1 MRDRRFTTAVV
12 LAFALSAGALTA
24 QRPAPGADQ
33 QQAQQPSR
41 IPGTFRSAVT
51 LVPLDVR
58 VLDERGRPVTDL
70 ERDDFVV
77 FEDDVPQRI
86 GHFSH
91 QILTAVAPAPDAVI
105 KMREAPGDVLKPQN
119 HRVFLL
125 VLGRGRLQYPAKG
138 VDAAIDFVREQLLP
152 QDQVAV
158 LAYNRATDFST
169 NRDEVI
175 QVLERFREHHEL
187 IEADLKHRIS
197 GLAAVYGSR
206 EIPANMQARIDEI
219 FDGPESPGFRRLP
232 PGRIVDLESIAEDRR
247 EVYDLTGPFGGG
259 FETWVAMNVQ
269 TLHDLGNVYGGI
281 EYLRYIEGEKH
292 LVFLTENGL
301 FVPRVENDRNL
312 ADVASDARVVIDIIK
327 TGGLYSEPPA
337 RWLSNTEWLHTFSAM
352 TLRNVGRMSGGQT
365 SLYRY
370 ASQAFN
376 RIDEATRSS
385 YLIGYYPSDTDWT
398 GEFRRVK
405 VKVNRRGVT
414 VLVRGGYFA
423 REQLVPFDRRQFMTY
438 NRVVSAGGYGEEIS
452 DIGLRLKASAAA
464 NRDGGR
470 DVLVDLRI
478 DPSRVR
484 FAEADGIHTAT
495 LDVTVYCGDKRQ
507 DTLCE
512 RWDKAELKFDA
523 EGLERAKKE
532 GVPYLASVPL
542 KDPKAQLRHVKVVVY
557 DYAADVLGTASV
569 RIK

>member
-1 MRDRRFTTAVV
+1 MRDCRAAASFAVAVALVLSTTAP
-12 LAFALSAGALTA
+12 SAE
-24 QRPAPGADQ
+24 Q
-33 QQAQQPSR
+33 QQPAR
-41 IPGTFRSAVT
+41 VPGTFRSAVT

-58 VLDERGRPVTDL
+58 VLDRHGRPVTDL
-70 ERDDFVV
+70 KQDDFVV
-77 FEDDVPQRI
+77 FEEDVPQRI

-91 QILTAVAPAPDAVI
+91 QVLTAVAPAPDAVMT
-105 KMREAPGDVLKPQN
+105 MRQAPGEALKPQN
-119 HRVFLL
+119 HRVFLI

-138 VDAAIDFVREQLLP
+138 LDAAIVFVREQLLP

-169 NRDEVI
+169 NRGEVI
-175 QVLERFREHHEL
+175 QVLERFRDRHEQ

-206 EIPANMQARIDEI
+206 DIPADMQVRIDEI
-219 FDGPESPGFRRLP
+219 FDGPETPGFRRLP

-247 EVYDLTGPFGGG
+247 EVYDLSGPFGDG

-292 LVFLTENGL
+292 LVYLTEDGL

-337 RWLSNTEWLHTFSAM
+337 RWLSNTAWAHTFSAM
-352 TLRNVGRMSGGQT
+352 TLQNVGRMSGGQT

-370 ASQAFN
+370 ASAAFG

-385 YLIGYYPSDTDWT
+385 YLIGYYPSDTDWR

-405 VKVNRRGVT
+405 VKVNRRDVT
-414 VLVRGGYFA
+414 VLVRSGYFA
-423 REQLVPFDRRQFMTY
+423 REQLVPFDRRQFLTY
-438 NRVVSAGGYGEEIS
+438 SRIVAAGGYAEEIT
-452 DIGLRLKASAAA
+452 DIALQLKSSVLTGPDWQK
-464 NRDGGR
+464 N
-470 DVLVDLRI
+470 VLVDLRI
-478 DPSRVR
+478 DPSRVA
-484 FAEADGIHTAT
+484 FSDADGLRTAT
-495 LDVTVYCGDKRQ
+495 LDVTVYCGDRRQ
-507 DTLCE
+507 ETVCE

-532 GVPYLASVPL
+532 GVPYLATVPL
-542 KDPKAQLRHVKVVVY
+542 NNAKADLRHVKVVVY
-557 DYAADVLGTASV
+557 DYGADILGSASV
-569 RIK
+569 RIKN

>member
-1 MRDRRFTTAVV
+1 MRDRSLCHVACGIA
-12 LAFALSAGALTA
+12 LAGLAGAAIHA
-24 QRPAPGADQ
+24 QSQ
-33 QQAQQPSR
+33 SAQQPSR
-41 IPGTFRSAVT
+41 VPGTFRSAVT

-58 VLDERGRPVTDL
+58 VLDDRGRPVTDL
-70 ERDDFVV
+70 KQDDFVI
-77 FEDDVPQRI
+77 FEDNVPQRI

-91 QILTAVAPAPDAVI
+91 QRLTAVAGPPDAVL
-105 KMREAPGDVLKPQN
+105 KMRQAPGDALQPQN

-138 VDAAIDFVREQLLP
+138 LDAAIDFVREQLLP

-158 LAYNRATDFST
+158 LAYNRATDFTT

-175 QVLERFREHHEL
+175 QVLDRFRERHEL

-197 GLAAVYGSR
+197 GLSAVYGSR
-206 EIPANMQARIDEI
+206 EIPADMQARIDEI
-219 FDGPESPGFRRLP
+219 FDGPETPSFRRLP
-232 PGRIVDLESIAEDRR
+232 PGRIVDLETIAEDRR
-247 EVYDLTGPFGGG
+247 EVYDIAGPFASG

-327 TGGLYSEPPA
+327 TGGLYSERPA

-352 TLRNVGRMSGGQT
+352 TLQNVGRMSGGQT

-376 RIDEATRSS
+376 RIDEATRSY
-385 YLIGYYPSDTDWT
+385 YLIGYYPSDTDWK

-405 VKVNRRGVT
+405 VKVNRRDVT

-438 NRVVSAGGYGEEIS
+438 NRVVSAGGYAEEIN
-452 DIGLRLKASAAA
+452 DIALQLKSSVVA
-464 NRDGGR
+464 NQDGGK

-478 DPSRVR
+478 DPSRVS
-484 FAEADGIHTAT
+484 FAESGGFRTAT
-495 LDVTVYCGDKRQ
+495 LDVTVYCGDRRQ
-507 DTLCE
+507 DTVCE
-512 RWDKAELKFDA
+512 RWDKAELKFDS

-532 GVPYLASVPL
+532 GVTYLTSVPL
-542 KDPKAQLRHVKVVVY
+542 QNPKAELRYVKVVVY
-557 DYAADVLGTASV
+557 DYAADIIGSASV

>member
-1 MRDRRFTTAVV
+1 MRVRLAAAAAV
-12 LAFALSAGALTA
+12 ALTLSTT
-24 QRPAPGADQ
+24 APGAAQ
-33 QQAQQPSR
+33 QQPSR
-41 IPGTFRSAVT
+41 VPGTFRSTVT

-70 ERDDFVV
+70 RQDDFVI
-77 FEDDVPQRI
+77 FEDNVPQRI

-91 QILTAVAPAPDAVI
+91 QVLHATVPAPEGI
-105 KMREAPGDVLKPQN
+105 LKLRQAPGEALEPQN

-138 VDAAIDFVREQLLP
+138 LDAAIDFVREQLLP

-158 LAYNRATDFST
+158 LAYNRATDFT
-169 NRDEVI
+169 ANRAEVI
-175 QVLERFREHHEL
+175 QVLERFRERHEL

-197 GLAAVYGSR
+197 GLSAVYGSR

-219 FDGPESPGFRRLP
+219 FDGPETPGFRRLP
-232 PGRIVDLESIAEDRR
+232 PGRIVDLETIAQDRR
-247 EVYDLTGPFGGG
+247 EAYDIAGPFASG

-352 TLRNVGRMSGGQT
+352 TLKNVGRMSGGQT

-370 ASQAFN
+370 ANQAFN

-385 YLIGYYPSDTDWT
+385 YLIGYYPSTTDWR

-423 REQLVPFDRRQFMTY
+423 REQLVPFDRRQFLTY
-438 NRVVSAGGYGEEIS
+438 SRVVSAGGYAE
-452 DIGLRLKASAAA
+452 DINDIALKLKASLVD
-464 NRDGGR
+464 NRDGSK

-478 DPSRVR
+478 DPTRIK
-484 FAEADGIHTAT
+484 FAEADGVHTAAV
-495 LDVTVYCGDKRQ
+495 DVTVYCGDRRQ
-507 DTLCE
+507 DTVCE
-512 RWDKAELKFDA
+512 RWDKADLKFDS

-532 GVPYLASVPL
+532 GVPYLTSIRL
-542 KDPKAQLRHVKVVVY
+542 ENPKADLSHVKVVVY
-557 DYAADVLGTASV
+557 DYVADIIGSTQV
-569 RIK
+569 RVK

>member
-1 MRDRRFTTAVV
+1 MRDRSLCHVACAIA
-12 LAFALSAGALTA
+12 LAGLAGAAIHA
-24 QRPAPGADQ
+24 QSQ
-33 QQAQQPSR
+33 SAQQPSR
-41 IPGTFRSAVT
+41 VPGTFRSAVT

-58 VLDERGRPVTDL
+58 VLDDRGRPVTDL
-70 ERDDFVV
+70 KQDDFVI
-77 FEDDVPQRI
+77 FEDNVPQRI

-91 QILTAVAPAPDAVI
+91 QRLTAVAGPPDAVL
-105 KMREAPGDVLKPQN
+105 KMRQAPGDALQPQN

-138 VDAAIDFVREQLLP
+138 LDAAIDFVREQLLP

-158 LAYNRATDFST
+158 LAYNRATDFT
-169 NRDEVI
+169 ANRDEVI
-175 QVLERFREHHEL
+175 QVLERFRERHEL

-197 GLAAVYGSR
+197 GLSAVYGSS
-206 EIPANMQARIDEI
+206 EIPVDMQARIDEI
-219 FDGPESPGFRRLP
+219 FDGPETPSFRRLP
-232 PGRIVDLESIAEDRR
+232 PGRIVDLETIAQDRR
-247 EVYDLTGPFGGG
+247 EAYDIAGPFASG

-337 RWLSNTEWLHTFSAM
+337 KWLSNTEWLHTFSAM
-352 TLRNVGRMSGGQT
+352 TLLNVGRMSGGQT

-370 ASQAFN
+370 ANQAFN
-376 RIDEATRSS
+376 RIDEATRSY
-385 YLIGYYPSDTDWT
+385 YLIGYYPSNTDWR

-423 REQLVPFDRRQFMTY
+423 REQLVPFDRRQFLTY
-438 NRVVSAGGYGEEIS
+438 SRVVSAGGYAEEIN
-452 DIGLRLKASAAA
+452 DIGLKLKASVAAS
-464 NRDGGR
+464 RDGGK

-478 DPSRVR
+478 DPSRIT
-484 FAEADGIHTAT
+484 FAEADGVHTAT
-495 LDVTVYCGDKRQ
+495 LDVTVYCGDRRQ
-507 DTLCE
+507 DTVCE
-512 RWDKAELKFDA
+512 RWDKADLKFDSEA
-523 EGLERAKKE
+523 LERAKKE
-532 GVPYLASVPL
+532 GVPYLTSVPL
-542 KDPKAQLRHVKVVVY
+542 KDPKAELRYVKVVVY
-557 DYAADVLGTASV
+557 DYGADIIGSTQV